1 MDPLEISPETF
12 RRLADTIA
20 DLSSDFLT
28 TLDSKPIFPK
38 TSGVEVE
45 KLLSTDL
52 PEQGIGAE
60 ALSAL
65 RDVIAHS
72 RAQNGR
78 WFGYVQGLRLLSRQG
93 QRF

>member
-45 KLLSTDL
+45 KLFSTDL
-52 PEQGIGAE
+52 PEQGIGGE

-65 RDVIAHS
+65 SEVIGHS